1 MKTNILYK
9 SVIFCAMSTAL
20 LYMSQSC
27 QKHYD
32 MVPPPVIQED
42 DDLDD
47 EIIGTPEDYFVTLY
61 GDGEMDGSS
70 WENALDADGLIDLL
84 TGTSDLSKC
93 YIHVCE
99 GTYYL
104 SSASNTSLT
113 LKKNVAGIF
122 GGYSSLSEG
131 TDTGNRNTA
140 KYPTVFSGDLNG
152 DGTANEG
159 DCGLMTVNA
168 GHVKIDGITFEHGY
182 ITETAASAMKNG
194 SGFFVDGDAATTIL
208 ELSDC
213 IVRECI
219 SGATT
224 SNYAGGA
231 VAVIMA
237 GQIRMRDVLLIGNES
252 NNRGGAIRCCEDGS
266 ILMLDRCLVKGNYL
280 KDLWGHAI
288 QMSGGNLCM
297 NNCTIYDNTSGR
309 TGAQINGGGSM
320 LIINSTVVGVPGDNW
335 GAIRCESYKGS
346 TTRFINNVLFSQ
358 TGSGYGFYLN
368 GNNEAASFGFN
379 VYDKV
384 NAVQMLAS
392 DKQYTDG
399 FDTLCSYSDEENVFV
414 WIPSDADITTYATAD
429 QVIEAVTG
437 FNPQKCPVVNL
448 GSVFADWCTSDGFSV
463 DARGSARNPGKLQPG
478 AYDACLQ

>member
-1 MKTNILYK
+1 
-9 SVIFCAMSTAL
+9 
-20 LYMSQSC
+20 
-27 QKHYD
+27 
-32 MVPPPVIQED
+32 
-42 DDLDD
+42 
-47 EIIGTPEDYFVTLY
+47 
-61 GDGEMDGSS
+61 
-70 WENALDADGLIDLL
+70 
-84 TGTSDLSKC
+84 
-93 YIHVCE
+93 
-99 GTYYL
+99 
-104 SSASNTSLT
+104 
-113 LKKNVAGIF
+113 
-122 GGYSSLSEG
+122 
-131 TDTGNRNTA
+131 
-140 KYPTVFSGDLNG
+140 
-152 DGTANEG
+152 
-159 DCGLMTVNA
+159 
-168 GHVKIDGITFEHGY
+168 
-182 ITETAASAMKNG
+182 
-194 SGFFVDGDAATTIL
+194 
-208 ELSDC
+208 
-213 IVRECI
+213 
-219 SGATT
+219 
-224 SNYAGGA
+224 
-231 VAVIMA
+231 MA

-335 GAIRCESYKGS
+335 GAIRCESYKG
-346 TTRFINNVLFSQ
+346 
-358 TGSGYGFYLN
+358 
-368 GNNEAASFGFN
+368 AASFGFN